1 MPDEQ
6 IIYLDPN
13 DELTS
18 VRKKIEEIRARHITM
33 VVPQQTVLRSTVG
46 WRLLHARAR
55 ELGKDVQV
63 ISPDRQVRAL
73 AKAAGFRVSQP
84 SEGSSGSKTRTPPS
98 QHQRN
103 VAERKGMQRQR
114 QLFGRGTSGTGSQV
128 ARRREPIVPP
138 PLAEPEELPTETRP
152 SRNTWIQQENPS
164 MLPQEPG
171 EPASGQG
178 KEDAYPPMEIIED
191 NEDDRIYEFR
201 LDEGQAQSARPL
213 TARPEEEE
221 QQDPFIPDYNMSRR
235 IREAAQEGASQPG
248 SSSPDVQEPASSFPS
263 SHFSTPP
270 EPSHAHP
277 FEEDIEE
284 LSPSLLPE
292 QRGVT
297 FSQDVDDIA
306 PDVADIPTVEHQI
319 EDVEEPFNSQDY
331 PVRQWDNQFL
341 NRSGEGVSAPTS
353 DTGID
358 GGRRSGKLP
367 RSFEEEDADFLP
379 PADQPTLI
387 RSNRPSP
394 SGSLSGR
401 RTGSRGAQGPA
412 PRPPAP
418 QQPAARNV
426 TTRPI
431 PQSPRSQQPAV
442 QSQPITR
449 NRIPAAPPPRSSRQ
463 ASGRSG
469 RAITLTVVIALIL
482 LLLIGVSL
490 IYFGTTAT
498 VTLTVPSKSI
508 SLKSFDVVASTSTP
522 SKFPNSVASQVLT
535 DHPSV
540 SGTGTATGHTSQG
553 NAVATGIVNFT
564 NNGSQL
570 VTVPSNTVLTTNAG
584 AGSISFVTTATAVIP
599 QASSGTTFVPIPVRA
614 QNPGNSGNV
623 AANTITVVPPAS
635 LAAIA
640 QQSNL
645 STSQI
650 NLSVTNPA
658 PLTGGG
664 VAQVPAATPND
675 LQALKKSLH
684 AQLQSQIKTWLQSQ
698 LHQGDIAGKF
708 FPNVVDSAQ
717 PLPEE
722 QLTQVPVAGTALP
735 GKTFSGT
742 LSATVNVLV
751 VRYNNLVA
759 AAQSQLDRTARGT
772 GSNAYTLSTQ
782 SPVHINILKNSPAAD
797 GKSITVTM
805 AASGL
810 EVLQVDTQAVSAF
823 LAGKTKDQAV
833 SAVSAG
839 DAGPRGVQKVDIS
852 ISPSF
857 LSIMPFRPDH
867 IHIVVVA
874 GSQVKG

>member
-18 VRKKIEEIRARHITM
+18 VRAKIEEIRARHITM

-55 ELGKDVQV
+55 ELGKDVLV

-84 SEGSSGSKTRTPPS
+84 SEGSSGSRTRTPPS

-103 VAERKGMQRQR
+103 VAERKEMQRQR
-114 QLFGRGTSGTGSQV
+114 QLFNRGGAGSQV
-128 ARRREPIVPP
+128 ARRRGPTVPP
-138 PLAEPEELPTETRP
+138 PLPVPEDMPTEIRP
-152 SRNTWIQQENPS
+152 SRNTWIQQENPPA
-164 MLPQEPG
+164 LPEEAEEPT
-171 EPASGQG
+171 SRQG
-178 KEDAYPPMEIIED
+178 KEDSYPPIEIIED
-191 NEDDRIYEFR
+191 NEFDQPYEYRI
-201 LDEGQAQSARPL
+201 DEGQAQTARPL
-213 TARPEEEE
+213 TAHPDEEE
-221 QQDPFIPDYNMSRR
+221 QPDPFIQDYNTARR
-235 IREAAQEGASQPG
+235 IREAAQEGASR
-248 SSSPDVQEPASSFPS
+248 PDNSAPEAQEPASSFPS

-270 EPSHAHP
+270 EPSAANP
-277 FEEDIEE
+277 FEGDIEE

-292 QRGVT
+292 QRGVA
-297 FSQDVDDIA
+297 FSPDVDDIA
-306 PDVADIPTVEHQI
+306 PDVADIPTEEHKI
-319 EDVEEPFNSQDY
+319 EDVEEPFDSQDY
-331 PVRQWDNQFL
+331 PVRQWENQFL
-341 NRSGEGVSAPTS
+341 SRPDESAPALAN
-353 DTGID
+353 DTGIA

-367 RSFEEEDADFLP
+367 RTFEEEDADFLP
-379 PADQPTLI
+379 PADQSTVTRP
-387 RSNRPSP
+387 NRLAP
-394 SGSLSGR
+394 SGPLSGR
-401 RTGSRGAQGPA
+401 RSGSRGAQGPA
-412 PRPPAP
+412 PRPAAS

-431 PQSPRSQQPAV
+431 PQSPRAQQAPV
-442 QSQPITR
+442 QSPPITR
-449 NRIPAAPPPRSSRQ
+449 SRIPAAPPPRRTRQ

-469 RAITLTVVIALIL
+469 RAITFAVVAGLVL
-482 LLLIGVSL
+482 LLLIGGSL

-508 SLKSFDVVASTSTP
+508 SLKSFDVVASTSTQ

-535 DHPSV
+535 DHASV

-570 VTVPSNTVLTTNAG
+570 VTVPSGTMLTTNAG

-599 QASSGTTFVPIPVRA
+599 LANSGTTFVPIPVKA
-614 QNPGNSGNV
+614 QNAGSSGNV

-635 LAAIA
+635 LTAIA
-640 QQSNL
+640 QASTL
-645 STSQI
+645 STSQL

-664 VAQVPAATPND
+664 AAQVSAVTQDD

-684 AQLQSQIKTWLQSQ
+684 TQLQAQLKAWLQSQ
-698 LHQGDIAGKF
+698 LHQGDVAGKF

-717 PLPEE
+717 PLSEE
-722 QLTQVPVAGTALP
+722 QLTQVPAAGTALP

-742 LSATVNVLV
+742 LNATVNVLV
-751 VRYNNLVA
+751 VRHNTLVA
-759 AAQSQLDRTARGT
+759 AAQRQLDKTARGT
-772 GSNAYTLSTQ
+772 GPTAYTLSTQ
-782 SPVHINILKNSPAAD
+782 SPDVKILKSSPAAD
-797 GKSITVTM
+797 GKSITITM
-805 AASGL
+805 SASGL
-810 EVLQVDTQAVSAF
+810 EVLQVDSQAVSAF
-823 LAGKTKDQAV
+823 LAGKTKDQAI

-839 DAGPRGVQKVDIS
+839 DAGPRGVEKVDIN

-867 IHIVVVA
+867 IHVVVKA
-874 GSQVKG
+874 GPPVKG